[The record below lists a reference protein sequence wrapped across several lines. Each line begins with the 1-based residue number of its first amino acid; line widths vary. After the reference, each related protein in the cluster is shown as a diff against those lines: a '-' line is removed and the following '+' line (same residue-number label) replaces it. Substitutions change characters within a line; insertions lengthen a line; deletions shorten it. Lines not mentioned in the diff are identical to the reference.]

1 MQKAETTVPPAQL
14 ESARVV
20 FLRLPMVKH
29 RTGLG
34 RSTIYRLIA
43 QKEFPPQVRLAGRA
57 VGWRERDV
65 DRWADSRVQSQ
76 C

>member
-1 MQKAETTVPPAQL
+1 MQKAETTVPATQL
-14 ESARVV
+14 EPPRVV

-43 QKEFPPQVRLAGRA
+43 QKEFPQQVRLAGRA

-65 DRWADSRVQSQ
+65 DRWAESRVQSQ